1 MTYLH
6 TSKLYLIVKNP
17 VSVPVPLDSIESP
30 VYTVETMNFQKKVFG
45 QLVMLGFDIA
55 VFTPA
60 SYQRHRL

>member
-1 MTYLH
+1 MHYQ
-6 TSKLYLIVKNP
+6 LYIN
-17 VSVPVPLDSIESP
+17 
-30 VYTVETMNFQKKVFG
+30 TAETMNILKKVFG

>member
-1 MTYLH
+1 MRNEKCEILH
-6 TSKLYLIVKNP
+6 SCYIQTQH
-17 VSVPVPLDSIESP
+17 
-30 VYTVETMNFQKKVFG
+30 TVETMNFIKKVFG